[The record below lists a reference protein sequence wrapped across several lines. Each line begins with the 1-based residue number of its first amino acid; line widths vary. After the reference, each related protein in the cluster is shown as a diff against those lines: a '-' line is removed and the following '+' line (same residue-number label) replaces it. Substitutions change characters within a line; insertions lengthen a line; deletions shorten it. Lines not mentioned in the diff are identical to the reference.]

1 MDLMSGEDFYSIL
14 GVHPTARPREIKQA
28 YYNLMREHHPDQA
41 TNSGFDS
48 TAFCALLNQ
57 IHQTLSDPDA
67 RAMYDAV
74 AGFSVDAVNPFTDT
88 SFPANEIFVDEVNC
102 IGCGKCVRACPDA
115 FFIESSKYGR
125 ARVVP
130 GVDALGLQDE
140 VEVAMLTCPVDCI
153 HWVTSPQLSM
163 LEATLEAMDR
173 VDAFIMLRNHRSP
186 GNVFEEAARAWQK
199 RQAAIA
205 TMRAQQD
212 FAAAGGNSNGS
223 ASGFAWVSFWSQH
236 VDFKS
241 SSSSSSG
248 SGSSSA
254 DDEGDVFNFRDPAA
268 RRLVELAA
276 AATKAMRRWNMY
288 KRLHK
293 PLKALPDGHTT
304 TL

>member
-1 MDLMSGEDFYSIL
+1 VS
-14 GVHPTARPREIKQA
+14 
-28 YYNLMREHHPDQA
+28 
-41 TNSGFDS
+41 
-48 TAFCALLNQ
+48 
-57 IHQTLSDPDA
+57 
-67 RAMYDAV
+67 
-74 AGFSVDAVNPFTDT
+74 SVN
-88 SFPANEIFVDEVNC
+88 
-102 IGCGKCVRACPDA
+102 
-115 FFIESSKYGR
+115 
-125 ARVVP
+125 
-130 GVDALGLQDE
+130 
-140 VEVAMLTCPVDCI
+140 
-153 HWVTSPQLSM
+153 
-163 LEATLEAMDR
+163 
-173 VDAFIMLRNHRSP
+173 
-186 GNVFEEAARAWQK
+186 RAWQK

-241 SSSSSSG
+241 SSAGSSSSSA

-254 DDEGDVFNFRDPAA
+254 DDDVFNFRDPAA

-293 PLKALPDGHTT
+293 PLKALPDGRTT